1 MININDK
8 IAISV
13 SGTRVDAEF
22 VLRILSV
29 EIDWICGY
37 YFLRVEKK
45 EIANDLVA
53 SVSSF
58 VDTTGSLDSCQIFT
72 R

>member
-29 EIDWICGY
+29 EID
-37 YFLRVEKK
+37 
-45 EIANDLVA
+45 
-53 SVSSF
+53 
-58 VDTTGSLDSCQIFT
+58 
-72 R
+72 